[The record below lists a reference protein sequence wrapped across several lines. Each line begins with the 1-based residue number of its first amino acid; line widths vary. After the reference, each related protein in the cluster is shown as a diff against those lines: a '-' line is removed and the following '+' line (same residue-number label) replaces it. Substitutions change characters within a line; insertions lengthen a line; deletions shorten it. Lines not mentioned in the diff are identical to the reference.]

1 VQLKW
6 VDEWDGVQAAW
17 LRTYDAC
24 ENVDVSVAVS
34 RVATNSPRWRTVN
47 RTPDTPEAPYRIYF
61 PISPVGIRLRGK
73 PEVVVSRNE
82 VRFHGP
88 DQTYHR
94 RMVAPDGDKSYAL
107 VPEHDIVEP
116 ILAELGFH
124 RGVAPS
130 AIGQVTPELFLRQRR
145 LMTALAGTPQEE
157 QGLEHEEACFAVTEA
172 AVHAALTGQAPPVRG
187 ASRND
192 QRIAADV
199 RELLSE
205 RFAEPLTLV
214 DIGLEVN
221 VSRFHLARAFRRYT
235 GMTVHGYRTSLR
247 LRAAADLL
255 VDSNGSDL
263 STIAHVTGF
272 ASHSHLTDAFRRYFG
287 LPPSLA
293 REGLRAA

>member
-1 VQLKW
+1 MDLKW
-6 VDEWDGVQAAW
+6 IQEWDGVQAAW
-17 LRTYDAC
+17 LRTYYVC
-24 ENVDVSVAVS
+24 EDVDVSVAVS
-34 RVATNSPRWRTVN
+34 RVPMDSPRWNVVN

-61 PISPVGIRLRGK
+61 PISPVAIRLRGR

-107 VPEHDIVEP
+107 VPEHEVVEP
-116 ILAELGFH
+116 IIAELGFR

-130 AIGQVTPELFLRQRR
+130 AIGQVTPDLFLRQRR
-145 LMTALAGTPQEE
+145 LMTALASTPQEE
-157 QGLEHEEACFAVTEA
+157 QGLEHEEACIGVTEA
-172 AVHAALTGQAPPVRG
+172 AVYAALTGQAPPLRG

-199 RELLSE
+199 RELLAE

-214 DIGLEVN
+214 DIGLAVN

-235 GMTVHGYRTSLR
+235 GTTIHGYRTSLR

-263 STIAHVTGF
+263 ATIAHVTGF

>member
-1 VQLKW
+1 VDLKW
-6 VDEWDGVQAAW
+6 SDEWDGVQAAW
-17 LRTYDAC
+17 LRTYYVC
-24 ENVDVSVAVS
+24 EDVDVSVAVS
-34 RVATNSPRWRTVN
+34 RVAADSPRWTQVN

-94 RMVAPDGDKSYAL
+94 RMVAHDGDMSYAL

-116 ILAELGFH
+116 ILSELGI
-124 RGVAPS
+124 RGMAPS
-130 AIGQVTPELFLRQRR
+130 SIGQVTPALFLRQRQ
-145 LMTALAGTPQEE
+145 LMTALACTPQDE

-172 AVHAALTGQAPPVRG
+172 AVHAALTGQAPPARG

-199 RELLSE
+199 RELLAA

-214 DIGLEVN
+214 DIGLAVN

-235 GMTVHGYRTSLR
+235 GTTIHGYRTSLR

-255 VDSNGSDL
+255 VESNGSDL

-287 LPPSLA
+287 MPPSLA